1 WLNFNSDNYPARG
14 GTCEN
19 QITTKQR
26 PFDREKYTD
35 TVSKQRLA
43 NLAAYL
49 GSKTSPRRYAIT
61 NKPQINKN
69 AQN

>member
-1 WLNFNSDNYPARG
+1 LAVLMVAMISYQRLNRIFLR
-14 GTCEN
+14 TV
-19 QITTKQR
+19 QR